1 MRQRHRNILFL
12 SIALSLIT
20 HITVAAFIQR
30 HSLWFSPINFQ
41 TAGIQAP
48 YLSLIEKKK
57 RDEILKEAF
66 TDPHTSTEKSA
77 PIPQQEPVDSTY
89 FHTSLSKAEEDS
101 RELSILFQQNLPF
114 PTEELL
120 SFHFLPTFT
129 FPIEE
134 RLNLFDHLSKEL
146 ILPIPANSILSHLSP
161 APLPSFPS
169 ALKSQTVP
177 VKEAPASE
185 ITYSEPL
192 LDSHSVKESTD
203 LSKAAL
209 PIPPSNLPLL
219 PTLADLDTATYSD
232 AFEADLV
239 FLPKEG
245 EEGYI
250 FALTLIPRIDFDLPK
265 LKQHFT
271 FLIDRSN
278 SIQKDRLNIVKN
290 SVHKALEELMPD
302 DTFNIVVFDSKM
314 EKLSPRSLPASP
326 EALVM
331 AEDFLNK
338 ISLGSF
344 FSQANLYRP
353 LFLTVPGD
361 FKSDEVHTAIL
372 LTDSEGL
379 GKKTEQKALLSDWTR
394 YNEGKVSL
402 YAISIKGD
410 RHLGTLDTATA
421 FNRGKLSYSPTKR
434 GIKRKLLKLM
444 KTIQSPV
451 AKNLACHAISRSSRA
466 KIELYPHSTTTS
478 HLFLDQPYVILGSTN
493 SLDDFILFVQGRTK
507 NQWLN
512 IKKTISFL
520 NAKKGNQSLRAE
532 WALQRS
538 YKLYEQYIYDDRLE
552 HLTEARAL
560 LKPYD
565 FQVAFE

>member
-20 HITVAAFIQR
+20 HVTVAAFIQR
-30 HSLWFSPINFQ
+30 HSLWFSPKNFQ

-48 YLSLIEKKK
+48 YLSLIEKKE

-66 TDPHTSTEKSA
+66 INPHASTEKSA
-77 PIPQQEPVDSTY
+77 PIPQHEPVEIPY
-89 FHTSLSKAEEDS
+89 FHTATSKAEQDS

-146 ILPIPANSILSHLSP
+146 ILPTPANSILSYLSP

-169 ALKSQTVP
+169 ALKSQPVP
-177 VKEAPASE
+177 VKEAPVSE
-185 ITYSEPL
+185 IAYSEPL
-192 LDSHSVKESTD
+192 LDSQSVKESTD
-203 LSKAAL
+203 LSKVAL

-250 FALTLIPRIDFDLPK
+250 FALTLIPRIDLDLPK
-265 LKQHFT
+265 LKQHYT

-278 SIQKDRLNIVKN
+278 SIQKDRLHIVKN

-314 EKLSPRSLPASP
+314 EKLSPRSLPPSP
-326 EALVM
+326 EALMM
-331 AEDFLNK
+331 AEEFLNK

-379 GKKTEQKALLSDWTR
+379 GKKNEQKALLSDWTR

-421 FNRGKLSYSPTKR
+421 FNRGKTSYSPTKR

-444 KTIQSPV
+444 KTIQTPV
-451 AKNLACHAISRSSRA
+451 AKNLACHAISRSSRS
-466 KIELYPHSTTTS
+466 KIELYPQTTTS
-478 HLFLDQPYVILGSTN
+478 HLYLDHPYVILGSTN